1 MKTVDKL
8 LTEKMM
14 TLVRCNTQAQGQEMA
29 DALVDAGVKV
39 IEITLTTPGALKI
52 IEKLLKNK
60 DLLVGA
66 GTVRTAK
73 DVKKVEAIG
82 GRFIVSPDTNE
93 DVIAA
98 TKKLKLVSMPGVS
111 TPTEVGIAVDA
122 GAEEKY
128 HAGVFANQPAEE
140 GTGFSDETL
149 ISIAES
155 SGITGDALTTFN
167 DCLASEKYAGWVANS
182 YAAFDSA
189 GVSST
194 PTGLLNGTELSGDV
208 LFDPIQLTAAIEA
221 AAKS

>member
-82 GRFIVSPDTNE
+82 GRFIVSPDTNK
-93 DVIAA
+93 DVIVA

-122 GAEEKY
+122 GADILKLFPASVLGPAHLKSIREPFPNNRWCPT
-128 HAGVFANQPAEE
+128 AGV
-140 GTGFSDETL
+140 TL
-149 ISIAES
+149 ESIPKWFEA
-155 SGITGDALTTFN
+155 GADLVGLGGPLTK
-167 DCLASEKYAGWVANS
+167 DGA
-182 YAAFDSA
+182 A
-189 GVSST
+189 GVRK
-194 PTGLLNGTELSGDV
+194 NV
-208 LFDPIQLTAAIEA
+208 LAFRSAIEA
-221 AAKS
+221 ASKVVYQHEVSQ

>member
-82 GRFIVSPDTNE
+82 GRFIVSPDTNK

-122 GAEEKY
+122 GADILKLFPASVLGPAHLKSIREPFPNNRWCPT
-128 HAGVFANQPAEE
+128 AGV
-140 GTGFSDETL
+140 TL
-149 ISIAES
+149 ESIPKWFEA
-155 SGITGDALTTFN
+155 GADLVGLGGPLTK
-167 DCLASEKYAGWVANS
+167 DGA
-182 YAAFDSA
+182 A
-189 GVSST
+189 GVRK
-194 PTGLLNGTELSGDV
+194 NV
-208 LFDPIQLTAAIEA
+208 LAFRSAIEA
-221 AAKS
+221 ASKVVYQHEVSQ

>member
-8 LTEKMM
+8 LAEKMM

-66 GTVRTAK
+66 GTVRTVK
-73 DVKKVEAIG
+73 DVKKVEDVGAS
-82 GRFIVSPDTNE
+82 FIVSPDTNE

-111 TPTEVGIAVDA
+111 TPTEVAIAEESGADILKLFPAAILGPAHLKMIREPFPNNRWCPTAGITLESIPKWFEA
-122 GAEEKY
+122 GADLV
-128 HAGVFANQPAEE
+128 GLGGP
-140 GTGFSDETL
+140 
-149 ISIAES
+149 
-155 SGITGDALTTFN
+155 LTK
-167 DCLASEKYAGWVANS
+167 D
-182 YAAFDSA
+182 
-189 GVSST
+189 GVSGVSK
-194 PTGLLNGTELSGDV
+194 NV
-208 LFDPIQLTAAIEA
+208 LAFRTAINDASKVVYRHEI
-221 AAKS
+221 SQ

>member
-93 DVIAA
+93 EVIAA

-122 GAEEKY
+122 GADILKLFPASVLGPAHLKSIREPFPNNRWCPT
-128 HAGVFANQPAEE
+128 AGV
-140 GTGFSDETL
+140 TL
-149 ISIAES
+149 ESIPKWFEA
-155 SGITGDALTTFN
+155 GADLVGLGGPLTK
-167 DCLASEKYAGWVANS
+167 DGA
-182 YAAFDSA
+182 A
-189 GVSST
+189 GVRK
-194 PTGLLNGTELSGDV
+194 NV
-208 LFDPIQLTAAIEA
+208 LAFRSAIDAASKVVYQHEI
-221 AAKS
+221 SQ

>member
-8 LTEKMM
+8 LAEKMM

-66 GTVRTAK
+66 GTVRTVK

-82 GRFIVSPDTNE
+82 ARFIVSPDTNE
-93 DVIAA
+93 DVITV

-122 GAEEKY
+122 GADILKLFPASVLGPAHLKSIREPFPTNRWCPT
-128 HAGVFANQPAEE
+128 AGVTLESIPKWFAAGADLVGLGGP
-140 GTGFSDETL
+140 
-149 ISIAES
+149 
-155 SGITGDALTTFN
+155 LTK
-167 DCLASEKYAGWVANS
+167 DGA
-182 YAAFDSA
+182 A
-189 GVSST
+189 GVRK
-194 PTGLLNGTELSGDV
+194 NV
-208 LFDPIQLTAAIEA
+208 LAFRSAIDQASKVVYQHEV
-221 AAKS
+221 SQ

>member
-8 LTEKMM
+8 LAEKMM

-66 GTVRTAK
+66 GTVRTVK

-82 GRFIVSPDTNE
+82 ARFIVSPDTNE
-93 DVIAA
+93 DVITA

-122 GAEEKY
+122 GADILKLFPASVLGPAHLKSIREPFPNNRWCPT
-128 HAGVFANQPAEE
+128 AGV
-140 GTGFSDETL
+140 TL
-149 ISIAES
+149 ESIPKWFEAVADLV
-155 SGITGDALTTFN
+155 GLGGPLTK
-167 DCLASEKYAGWVANS
+167 DGA
-182 YAAFDSA
+182 A
-189 GVSST
+189 GVRK
-194 PTGLLNGTELSGDV
+194 NV
-208 LFDPIQLTAAIEA
+208 LAFRSAIDQASKVVYQHEV
-221 AAKS
+221 SQ

>member
-1 MKTVDKL
+1 MKTVNKL
-8 LTEKMM
+8 LSEKMM

-111 TPTEVGIAVDA
+111 TPTEVGIAIDA
-122 GAEEKY
+122 GADILKLFPASVLGPAHLKSIREPFPNNRWCPT
-128 HAGVFANQPAEE
+128 AGV
-140 GTGFSDETL
+140 TL
-149 ISIAES
+149 ESIPKWFEA
-155 SGITGDALTTFN
+155 GADLVGLGGPLTK
-167 DCLASEKYAGWVANS
+167 DGA
-182 YAAFDSA
+182 A
-189 GVSST
+189 GVRK
-194 PTGLLNGTELSGDV
+194 NV
-208 LFDPIQLTAAIEA
+208 LAFRSAIEA
-221 AAKS
+221 ASKVVYQHEVSQ

>member
-1 MKTVDKL
+1 MKTVNKL
-8 LTEKMM
+8 LSEKMM

-52 IEKLLKNK
+52 IEKLLKHK

-73 DVKKVEAIG
+73 DVKRVEAIG

-111 TPTEVGIAVDA
+111 TPTEVGIAIDA
-122 GAEEKY
+122 GADILKLFPASVLGPAHLKSIREPFPNNRWCPT
-128 HAGVFANQPAEE
+128 AGV
-140 GTGFSDETL
+140 TL
-149 ISIAES
+149 ESIPKWFEA
-155 SGITGDALTTFN
+155 GADLVGLGGPLTK
-167 DCLASEKYAGWVANS
+167 DGA
-182 YAAFDSA
+182 A
-189 GVSST
+189 GVRK
-194 PTGLLNGTELSGDV
+194 NV
-208 LFDPIQLTAAIEA
+208 LAFRSAIEA
-221 AAKS
+221 ASKVVYQHEVSQ

>member
-66 GTVRTAK
+66 GTVRTVK

-82 GRFIVSPDTNE
+82 ARFIVSPDTNE
-93 DVIAA
+93 DVITA

-122 GAEEKY
+122 GADILKLFPASVLGPAHLKSIREPFPNNRWCPT
-128 HAGVFANQPAEE
+128 AGV
-140 GTGFSDETL
+140 TL
-149 ISIAES
+149 ESIPKWFEA
-155 SGITGDALTTFN
+155 GADLVGLGGPLTK
-167 DCLASEKYAGWVANS
+167 DGA
-182 YAAFDSA
+182 A
-189 GVSST
+189 GVRK
-194 PTGLLNGTELSGDV
+194 NV
-208 LFDPIQLTAAIEA
+208 LAFRTAIDQASKVVYQHEV
-221 AAKS
+221 SQ

>member
-1 MKTVDKL
+1 MKTVNEL
-8 LTEKMM
+8 LSEKMM

-111 TPTEVGIAVDA
+111 TPTEVGIAIDA
-122 GAEEKY
+122 GADILKLFPASVLGPAHLKSIREPFPNNRWCPT
-128 HAGVFANQPAEE
+128 AGV
-140 GTGFSDETL
+140 TL
-149 ISIAES
+149 ESIPKWFEA
-155 SGITGDALTTFN
+155 GADLVGLGGPLTK
-167 DCLASEKYAGWVANS
+167 DGA
-182 YAAFDSA
+182 A
-189 GVSST
+189 GVRK
-194 PTGLLNGTELSGDV
+194 NV
-208 LFDPIQLTAAIEA
+208 LAFRSAIEA
-221 AAKS
+221 ASKVVYQHEVSQ

>member
-8 LTEKMM
+8 LAEKMM

-66 GTVRTAK
+66 GTVRTVK

-82 GRFIVSPDTNE
+82 ARFIVSPDTNE
-93 DVIAA
+93 DVITA

-122 GAEEKY
+122 GADILKLFPASVLGPAHLKSIREPFPNNRWCPT
-128 HAGVFANQPAEE
+128 AGV
-140 GTGFSDETL
+140 TL
-149 ISIAES
+149 ESIPKWFEA
-155 SGITGDALTTFN
+155 GADLVGLGGPLTK
-167 DCLASEKYAGWVANS
+167 DGA
-182 YAAFDSA
+182 A
-189 GVSST
+189 GVRK
-194 PTGLLNGTELSGDV
+194 NV
-208 LFDPIQLTAAIEA
+208 LAFRSAIDAASKVVYQHEV
-221 AAKS
+221 SQ

>member
-8 LTEKMM
+8 LAEKMM

-60 DLLVGA
+60 DRLVGA
-66 GTVRTAK
+66 GTVRTVK

-82 GRFIVSPDTNE
+82 ARFIVSPDTNE
-93 DVIAA
+93 DVITA

-122 GAEEKY
+122 GADILKLFPASVLGPAHLKSIREPFPNNRWCPT
-128 HAGVFANQPAEE
+128 AGV
-140 GTGFSDETL
+140 TL
-149 ISIAES
+149 ESIPKWFEA
-155 SGITGDALTTFN
+155 GADLVGLGGPLTK
-167 DCLASEKYAGWVANS
+167 DGA
-182 YAAFDSA
+182 A
-189 GVSST
+189 GVRK
-194 PTGLLNGTELSGDV
+194 NV
-208 LFDPIQLTAAIEA
+208 LAFRSAIDQASKVVYQHEV
-221 AAKS
+221 SQ

>member
-14 TLVRCNTQAQGQEMA
+14 TLVRCDTQAQGQEMA

-122 GAEEKY
+122 GADILKLFPASVLGPAHLKSIREPFPNNRWCPT
-128 HAGVFANQPAEE
+128 AGV
-140 GTGFSDETL
+140 TL
-149 ISIAES
+149 ESIPKWFEA
-155 SGITGDALTTFN
+155 GADLVGLGGPLTK
-167 DCLASEKYAGWVANS
+167 DGA
-182 YAAFDSA
+182 A
-189 GVSST
+189 GVRK
-194 PTGLLNGTELSGDV
+194 NV
-208 LFDPIQLTAAIEA
+208 LAFRSAIEA
-221 AAKS
+221 ASKVVYQHEVSQ

>member
-14 TLVRCNTQAQGQEMA
+14 TLVRCNTQAEGQEMA

-122 GAEEKY
+122 GADILKLFPASVLGPAHLKSIREPFPNNRWCPT
-128 HAGVFANQPAEE
+128 AGV
-140 GTGFSDETL
+140 TL
-149 ISIAES
+149 ESIPKWFEA
-155 SGITGDALTTFN
+155 GADLVGLGGPLTK
-167 DCLASEKYAGWVANS
+167 DGA
-182 YAAFDSA
+182 A
-189 GVSST
+189 GVRK
-194 PTGLLNGTELSGDV
+194 NV
-208 LFDPIQLTAAIEA
+208 LAFRSAIEA
-221 AAKS
+221 ASKVVYQHEVSQ

>member
-1 MKTVDKL
+1 MKTMNKL

-93 DVIAA
+93 EVIAA

-111 TPTEVGIAVDA
+111 TPTEVGIAIDA
-122 GAEEKY
+122 GADILKLFPASVLGPAHLKSIREPFPNNRWCPT
-128 HAGVFANQPAEE
+128 AGV
-140 GTGFSDETL
+140 TL
-149 ISIAES
+149 ESIPKWFEA
-155 SGITGDALTTFN
+155 GADLVGLGGPLTK
-167 DCLASEKYAGWVANS
+167 DGA
-182 YAAFDSA
+182 A
-189 GVSST
+189 GVRK
-194 PTGLLNGTELSGDV
+194 NV
-208 LFDPIQLTAAIEA
+208 LAFRSAIEA
-221 AAKS
+221 ASKVVYQHEVSQ

>member
-122 GAEEKY
+122 GADILKLFPASVLGPAHLKSIREPFPNNRWCPT
-128 HAGVFANQPAEE
+128 AGV
-140 GTGFSDETL
+140 TL
-149 ISIAES
+149 ESIPKWFEA
-155 SGITGDALTTFN
+155 GADLVGLGGPLTK
-167 DCLASEKYAGWVANS
+167 DGA
-182 YAAFDSA
+182 A
-189 GVSST
+189 GVRK
-194 PTGLLNGTELSGDV
+194 NV
-208 LFDPIQLTAAIEA
+208 LAFRSAIEA
-221 AAKS
+221 ASRVVYQHEVSQ

>member
-8 LTEKMM
+8 LAEKMM

-66 GTVRTAK
+66 GTVRTVK

-82 GRFIVSPDTNE
+82 ARFIVSPDTNE
-93 DVIAA
+93 DVIAV

-122 GAEEKY
+122 GADILKLFPASVLGPAHLKSIREPFPNNRWCPT
-128 HAGVFANQPAEE
+128 AGV
-140 GTGFSDETL
+140 TL
-149 ISIAES
+149 ESIPKWFEA
-155 SGITGDALTTFN
+155 GADLVGLGGPLTK
-167 DCLASEKYAGWVANS
+167 DGA
-182 YAAFDSA
+182 A
-189 GVSST
+189 GVRK
-194 PTGLLNGTELSGDV
+194 NV
-208 LFDPIQLTAAIEA
+208 LAFRSAIDQASKVVYQHEV
-221 AAKS
+221 SQ